1 MLVEAGP
8 GASGAITVQ
17 DDQFLEELG
26 QQALTVRACGFHRSI
41 VLSPLDLELSN
52 SSPAFVL
59 CSDPLELTYDAL
71 SYCLS
76 EKWTLNLKTSYYA
89 SRFLT

>member
-26 QQALTVRACGFHRSI
+26 QQALW
-41 VLSPLDLELSN
+41 DL
-52 SSPAFVL
+52 F
-59 CSDPLELTYDAL
+59 
-71 SYCLS
+71 
-76 EKWTLNLKTSYYA
+76 
-89 SRFLT
+89 